1 MDIYICIEMQHIIQ
15 FSGKPLYTCGV
26 DLMAAQAQGVW
37 SRVDQQ
43 QEGAH
48 REGGTAGH
56 EIRQVALVS
65 WGDQSWESCCCLV
78 VDLPL

>member
-1 MDIYICIEMQHIIQ
+1 MQHIIQ
-15 FSGKPLYTCGV
+15 FSAKTAINTCGV
-26 DLMAAQAQGVW
+26 DFMAAQAQGVG
-37 SRVDQQ
+37 SGVDQQ

-65 WGDQSWESCCCLV
+65 WDDSLLGKSW
-78 VDLPL
+78 DLMGFNGI